1 MTCPSVLQSYCF
13 ELASVPISVDNFAGD
28 DVRFSCEYESLEQ
41 ELGKALSPYA
51 STGVDW
57 HKVKVESDVILR
69 HHSKDLRVACWMTWA
84 LYKQAAFP
92 GLLAGLELVGHLCE
106 HHWPVLHP
114 LKSRTR
120 SAAVGWLIAQV
131 EKALEGECRE
141 VEQASVFTA
150 LAARLNEL
158 DKLLDERLAGE
169 APPISPIAR
178 RLSSWANR
186 PSSRRPESAQAA
198 GTNVQVPAA
207 ASGSSPHGVR
217 IDSEKEAQKSLRLQQ
232 ELARPLCTWWLR
244 QKAATAKA
252 LGLSRTLLWLPIERL
267 PEHDGEQVTALRAP
281 PLDTL
286 KIYAEA
292 LARGDHEALLPK
304 LEATL
309 AGAPF
314 WFDGLRMLWECLQ
327 ALSLAQAMRELELH
341 FALFLERLPGIADLR
356 FHDGVPF
363 ADSTTRGWIS
373 SHVLLHLRPAVA
385 PSARDGVPAS
395 AAWEQALQ
403 EVQPV
408 LMKDGFKSAVQ
419 VLTQGMQAAR
429 GQRAVFFWQ
438 LTLVKLCFQARQYE
452 LARLKLEALDQQLQA
467 AGLQTWEPD
476 LAAEIL
482 HLLYQCFDALP
493 ETTDTREDRARAY
506 RRLCHL
512 NLDAVII

>member
-13 ELASVPISVDNFAGD
+13 ELASVPVFVDNFAGD
-28 DVRFSCEYESLEQ
+28 DVRFSGEYESLER

-51 STGVDW
+51 TDGVDW
-57 HKVKVESDVILR
+57 HKVKVESEVILR

-106 HHWPVLHP
+106 YHWPVLHP
-114 LKSRTR
+114 LKPRTR
-120 SAAVGWLIAQV
+120 SAAIGWLIAQI

-141 VEQASVFTA
+141 VEQASVLTA

-169 APPISPIAR
+169 APQISSIAR
-178 RLSSWANR
+178 RLSGWANR
-186 PSSRRPESAQAA
+186 PSARRSESSQATGMNAQA
-198 GTNVQVPAA
+198 PSA
-207 ASGSSPHGVR
+207 ASGSSTHGVR
-217 IDSEKEAQKSLRLQQ
+217 IDGEKEAQKSLRLQQ
-232 ELARPLCTWWLR
+232 ELARPLCAWWLR

-286 KIYAEA
+286 RIYAEA

-327 ALSLAQAMRELELH
+327 ALSLSQAVRELELH
-341 FALFLERLPGIADLR
+341 FALFLERLPGIAELR
-356 FHDGVPF
+356 FHDGAPF
-363 ADSTTRGWIS
+363 ADGATRGWIS
-373 SHVLLHLRPAVA
+373 SRVLLHLRPAVA
-385 PSARDGVPAS
+385 PSARDGVPVD

-403 EVQPV
+403 DVQPV
-408 LMKDGFKSAVQ
+408 LLKDGFKSAVQ
-419 VLTQGMQAAR
+419 LLTKGMQAAR

-438 LTLVKLCFQARQYE
+438 LALVKLCFQARQYE
-452 LARLKLEALDQQLQA
+452 LARLKLDALDQQLQA
-467 AGLQTWEPD
+467 SGLQTWEPD
-476 LAAEIL
+476 LAAEVL
-482 HLLYQCFDALP
+482 HLLYQCFEALP
-493 ETTDTREDRARAY
+493 ETTDTQEDRARAY

>member
-1 MTCPSVLQSYCF
+1 MTCPSALQSYCF
-13 ELASVPISVDNFAGD
+13 ELASVSVCADNFAGD
-28 DVRFSCEYESLEQ
+28 DVRFSSEYERLEQ

-51 STGVDW
+51 SGGVDW
-57 HKVKVESDVILR
+57 YKIKLESEVILR
-69 HHSKDLRVACWMTWA
+69 HHSKDLRVACWLTWA
-84 LYKQAAFP
+84 LYKQEAFP
-92 GLLAGLELVGHLCE
+92 GLLAGLELIGHLCE
-106 HHWPVLHP
+106 HHWPVLYP
-114 LKSRTR
+114 RKPRTR
-120 SAAVGWLIAQV
+120 SAAISWLIAQV

-141 VEQASVFTA
+141 VEQPSVFVA
-150 LAARLNEL
+150 LAARLSEL

-169 APPISPIAR
+169 APQISPIAR

-186 PSSRRPESAQAA
+186 PASRRLETAQAA
-198 GTNVQVPAA
+198 GMNAQASLA
-207 ASGSSPHGVR
+207 ASGSSIHGVR

-232 ELARPLCTWWLR
+232 ELARPLCAWWLR

-267 PEHDGEQVTALRAP
+267 PEHDGEQITALRAP

-286 KIYAEA
+286 RIYAEA

-327 ALSLAQAMRELELH
+327 ALGLAQAMRELELH
-341 FALFLERLPGIADLR
+341 FALFLERLPGIVELR
-356 FHDGVPF
+356 FHDGAPF
-363 ADSTTRGWIS
+363 ADSATRSWIS
-373 SHVLLHLRPAVA
+373 SHVSLHLRPVAA
-385 PSARDGVPAS
+385 PSASAGAPAD
-395 AAWEQALQ
+395 ATWEQALQ
-403 EVQPV
+403 DVQPV
-408 LMKDGFKSAVQ
+408 LLKDGFKSAVQ

-438 LTLVKLCFQARQYE
+438 LALIKLCFQARQYE
-452 LARLKLEALDQQLQA
+452 LARLKLDALDQQLQV
-467 AGLQTWEPD
+467 AGLQAWEPD
-476 LAAEIL
+476 LAAEVL
-482 HLLYQCFDALP
+482 HLLYQCFEALP
-493 ETTDTREDRARAY
+493 ETTAMQEDRARVY